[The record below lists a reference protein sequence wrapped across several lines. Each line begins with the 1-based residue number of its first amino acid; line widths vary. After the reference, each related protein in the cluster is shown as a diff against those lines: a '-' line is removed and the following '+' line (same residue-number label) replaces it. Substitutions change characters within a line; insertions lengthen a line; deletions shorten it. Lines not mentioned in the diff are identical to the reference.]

1 MKKIFKITIIMFL
14 VRSILQIL
22 LNYVINKQILS
33 RILFGV
39 DYSTYFMNYYQGMS
53 GLIGLISDAKM
64 PYEWLFTLSKYII
77 IFGCVILLFFTIK
90 KLSKNNTINK
100 KEFFII
106 MGIFSLLALHEVIL
120 YISLYFRIP
129 PMKFFVVPIIF
140 IVSAYIFVY
149 KMLYQANSIKLNKI
163 I

>member
-14 VRSILQIL
+14 VSSILQIL
-22 LNYVINKQILS
+22 LNYIINEQILS

-53 GLIGLISDAKM
+53 GLIGLISDTKM
-64 PYEWLFTLSKYII
+64 PYEWLFTISKYII

-100 KEFFII
+100 KEFYII
-106 MGIFSLLALHEVIL
+106 MGLFSLLALHEVIL

-149 KMLYQANSIKLNKI
+149 KMIYQANSIQNK
-163 I
+163 